1 MSRKTGKPSWT
12 KPTPRAATTTSQM
25 PGRALR
31 AAVAL
36 LAAAAVGLFV
46 GVQVA
51 SPSATDAAIT
61 SLRADEAKRDATQIV
76 ELTAL
81 ARSTSQQVKP
91 VVDGLRSGLPAADTG
106 AAASRPV
113 TAEQLAQW
121 KQIMAQQVERHRDA
135 PSGSTATNIARNGLR
150 NAVNQLTVALDTAA
164 AAHALPADQQAPLLA
179 VASRQRLLAVNAWSV
194 TATQLDQI
202 NIDAGNG
209 HQHVYLTDNPEGG
222 ATVSDGSPEGR

>member
-1 MSRKTGKPSWT
+1 
-12 KPTPRAATTTSQM
+12 
-25 PGRALR
+25 
-31 AAVAL
+31 V
-36 LAAAAVGLFV
+36 AAAVGLFI

-51 SPSATDAAIT
+51 SPSATDAEIT

-81 ARSTSQQVKP
+81 ARSTSQQIKP

-106 AAASRPV
+106 AAATRPV
-113 TAEQLAQW
+113 TAAQLDQW
-121 KQIMAQQVERHRDA
+121 KQIVAQQVERHKDA

-150 NAVNQLTVALDTAA
+150 SAVNQLTVALDTAVA
-164 AAHALPADQQAPLLA
+164 ARALPADHQAALLA

-194 TATQLDQI
+194 AATQLDNL

-209 HQHVYLTDNPEGG
+209 HQHVYLTDAPEGG
-222 ATVSDGSPEGR
+222 AIVGDGSPEGR

>member
-12 KPTPRAATTTSQM
+12 KPTPKAPTTSQM

-31 AAVAL
+31 ATVAL
-36 LAAAAVGLFV
+36 LAAAAVGLFI

-61 SLRADEAKRDATQIV
+61 SLRADEVKRDATQIV

-106 AAASRPV
+106 AAATRPV
-113 TAEQLAQW
+113 TAEQLAEW
-121 KQIMAQQVERHRDA
+121 KQIMAQQVERHKDA

-164 AAHALPADQQAPLLA
+164 AARALPADQQAPLLA

-209 HQHVYLTDNPEGG
+209 HQHVYLTDTSEGG
-222 ATVSDGSPEGR
+222 AAVSDGSPEGR